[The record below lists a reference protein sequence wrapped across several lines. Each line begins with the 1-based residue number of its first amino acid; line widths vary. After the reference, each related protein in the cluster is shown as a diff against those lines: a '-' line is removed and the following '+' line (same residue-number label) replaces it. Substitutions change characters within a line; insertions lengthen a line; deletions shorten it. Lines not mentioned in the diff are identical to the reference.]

1 MAVQKVSAAQNAK
14 TIFSSEYANIIFF
27 FLRIMYFMKMSN
39 VDPST
44 AMMGEAFAAA
54 QGMPSSP
61 DGPNKKSTAWPI
73 LVFLGFIFTAPYLI
87 MKLLGTVSTTAL
99 EESEHSASPHT
110 SFLTTNVIMVY
121 S

>member
-1 MAVQKVSAAQNAK
+1 MVVQKVIITQKADPLLSC
-14 TIFSSEYANIIFF
+14 EYTNISNTFC
-27 FLRIMYFMKMSN
+27 RIMYFLKMSN

-44 AMMGEAFAAA
+44 ALMGEAFAAA
-54 QGMPSSP
+54 QGVPSPS

-99 EESEHSASPHT
+99 EESKRYT
-110 SFLTTNVIMVY
+110 SSINQF
-121 S
+121 